1 MAVIIASGH
10 LENISMTKK
19 ILLPMAVLFVMGC
32 AEHKP
37 YFDIALKDAYAD
49 SFKIGCAVDPFTI
62 NGRSPEAEALL
73 LKHFNAITPDNC
85 MKSERIHPRTD
96 VWNFKHADE
105 FVEFGEKNNLW
116 MLGHTLVWHNQT
128 PEFFWHND
136 NGKPKSKAELIETM
150 RAYIEKVAGR
160 YNGRINAWDVVNEI
174 IGEKG
179 EYRDKGWVKAF
190 GGDGYEVVRNAFIF
204 ADMYAPDCELYYN
217 DFNVW
222 RPAHVNGI
230 VTMVK
235 RLQSEGIRIDG
246 VGIQAH
252 WGLNYPKT
260 EYIEHAIDTLAS
272 LGVKVMISEMDV
284 DVLPLTREGQ
294 IIGQSLSEPQFQ
306 LEEFETYLD
315 PYKDG
320 LPEDVAK
327 RLDARYEELFRIFF
341 KHRNQIDRVTFWGLS
356 DDRSWK
362 NGYPVP
368 NRTNYPL
375 LFNRDL
381 TAKPALDAIINV
393 PNGK

>member
-1 MAVIIASGH
+1 
-10 LENISMTKK
+10 
-19 ILLPMAVLFVMGC
+19 MAVLFVMGC

>member
-1 MAVIIASGH
+1 MAA
-10 LENISMTKK
+10 
-19 ILLPMAVLFVMGC
+19 LLVVGC
-32 AEHKP
+32 AEQKHTS
-37 YFDIALKDAYAD
+37 DIALKDAYAD

-85 MKSERIHPRTD
+85 MKPERIHPRPD

-128 PEFFWHND
+128 PEFFWRKD
-136 NGKPKSKAELIETM
+136 NGQPKTKAELIETM
-150 RAYIEKVAGR
+150 RSYIETVAGR
-160 YNGRINAWDVVNEI
+160 YNGRIDAWDVVNEI
-174 IGEKG
+174 IGEQG

-204 ADMYAPDCELYYN
+204 ADRYAPDCELYYN

-222 RPAHVNGI
+222 RPSHVDGI

-260 EYIEHAIDTLAS
+260 EYIEHAIDTLSS
-272 LGVKVMISEMDV
+272 LGIKVMITEIDV

-294 IIGQSLSEPQFQ
+294 VIGQSLTEPQFQ
-306 LEEFETYLD
+306 LEEFEEYLD

-320 LPEDVAK
+320 MPEDVAR
-327 RLDARYEELFRIFF
+327 RLDDRYEELFRIFY
-341 KHRNQIDRVTFWGLS
+341 KHRSQIDRVTFWGLS

-362 NGYPVP
+362 NGYPIP
-368 NRTNYPL
+368 NRTNYTL

-381 TAKPALDAIINV
+381 TAKPALDVIIRI
-393 PNGK
+393 PNK